1 MPIPP
6 YLNEKKNIVALVVF
20 TAIFAVGFI
29 NIYSPFEVSTWQNKT
44 DLTLFTFST
53 FIALVGMLIVVISR
67 ILMYY
72 FYRNKSLILWKY
84 LIWIFGELSCMALF
98 YSLFLK
104 LALKDERLFT
114 EILEMN
120 LKNVSLILLLPYAIS
135 WLYFAWQDKKEQ
147 VERMAETKMATG
159 GNSLDMIAFYD
170 EKQELRFSVKKE
182 SMLYLESAEN
192 YVSICYLNKGKIS
205 KYLLRNTLKKMEDL
219 FSGSE
224 IIRCHRSY
232 MVNFMKVKVIRKDK
246 DGLVLELDSPTA
258 LDIPVSKT
266 YVDSVMKTFTKF
278 YSAGDHMSS
287 E

>member
-6 YLNEKKNIVALVVF
+6 YLNEKKNIVTLVVF
-20 TAIFAVGFI
+20 TAIFAIAFI
-29 NIYSPFEVSTWQNKT
+29 NIYSPFEVSSWQNKT
-44 DLTLFTFST
+44 DLTLFTFSS
-53 FIALVGMLIVVISR
+53 FIALVGMLIVVVSR
-67 ILMYY
+67 VLMYY
-72 FYRNKSLILWKY
+72 IYRNKSLILWKY
-84 LIWIFGELSCMALF
+84 LIWIFCELSCMALF
-98 YSLFLK
+98 YSLFVK
-104 LALKDERLFT
+104 LALKDERIFS

-135 WLYFAWQDKKEQ
+135 WLYFAWQDKKEE
-147 VERMAETKMATG
+147 VERMEETKVVTG

-182 SMLYLESAEN
+182 SLLYLESAEN

-205 KYLLRNTLKKMEDL
+205 KYLLRNTLKKMEDI
-219 FSGSE
+219 FAGSE

-246 DGLVLELDSPTA
+246 DGLVLELDSPTS

-266 YVDSVMKTFTKF
+266 YVDSVMKTFTKY
-278 YSAGDHMSS
+278 YSASDHLSP